1 MESRRLGSL
10 TVSALGLGCMGM
22 SEFYGP
28 TDEAEAIGT
37 IHRALELGITLLDT
51 ADMYG
56 PFTNEE
62 LVGRAVKGRRDRVV
76 LATKCG
82 IVRDAENKTVRGID
96 GSPDYIRRACDASLR
111 RLGVDHVDLYQ
122 LHRMDP
128 RTPIE
133 DSVGAMADLVKAGKT
148 RAIGLSEVGPETLR
162 RAAAVHPIASLQTEY
177 SLLTRD
183 VEAAVLPACRELGV
197 GFLAYSPLGRGL
209 LTGRY
214 RTRADFG
221 PDDYRQ
227 LTPRFQDGNF
237 EANVS
242 LALRAAEVA
251 QTKGCTPAQLALAW
265 LLAKGPDVVP
275 IPGTKS
281 RARLE
286 ENAGAA
292 SIGLSPTD
300 VARSKRRSPPTR
312 WPAGGIPRPCSRSGP
327 DHVRRRVGISLR
339 N

>member
-1 MESRRLGSL
+1 MESRRLGPL

-28 TDEAEAIGT
+28 TDEAEAVAT

-62 LVGRAVKGRRDRVV
+62 LVGRAIKGRRDRVV

-82 IVRDAENKTVRGID
+82 IVRDAENKMLRGID

-128 RTPIE
+128 KTPIE

-183 VEAAVLPACRELGV
+183 VEATVLPACRELGV

-221 PDDYRQ
+221 PEDYRQ

-237 EANVS
+237 EANVT

-251 QTKGCTPAQLALAW
+251 TAKGCTPAQLALAW
-265 LLAKGPDVVP
+265 LLAKGPDIVP

-281 RARLE
+281 RKRLE
-286 ENAGAA
+286 ENAAAATVPLSPAEIERLEAAVPAGAA
-292 SIGLSPTD
+292 
-300 VARSKRRSPPTR
+300 
-312 WPAGGIPRPCSRSGP
+312 AGGRYPSAMQPRWE
-327 DHVRRRVGISLR
+327 
-339 N
+339 

>member
-1 MESRRLGSL
+1 
-10 TVSALGLGCMGM
+10 M

-28 TDEAEAIGT
+28 SDEGEAIAT
-37 IHRALELGITLLDT
+37 IHRALDLGVMLLDT

-62 LVGRAVKGRRDRVV
+62 LVGRAIRGRRDRVV

-82 IVRDAENKTVRGID
+82 IVRDQTNRGVRGID
-96 GSPDYIRRACDASLR
+96 GSPAYILNACESSLR

-122 LHRMDP
+122 LHRVDP
-128 RTPIE
+128 KVPIE
-133 DSVGAMADLVKAGKT
+133 DSVGAMAELVRSGKT
-148 RAIGLSEVGPETLR
+148 RHIGLSEAGPQTLR
-162 RAAAVHPIASLQTEY
+162 RAARVHPIASLQTEY

-183 VEAAVLPACRELGV
+183 AEAEVIPTCRELGV

-209 LTGRY
+209 LTGRF
-214 RTRADFG
+214 RSRADFS

-227 LTPRFQDGNF
+227 FTPRFAEGAF
-237 EANVS
+237 EANVR
-242 LALRAAEVA
+242 LVERAAELA
-251 QTKGCTPAQLALAW
+251 SDKGCTPAQLALAW
-265 LLAKGPDVVP
+265 LLAKGPEIVP

-292 SIGLSPTD
+292 SVALSP
-300 VARSKRRSPPTR
+300 VEVQRLEAALPPGAAEGARYPGRLAPV
-312 WPAGGIPRPCSRSGP
+312 WE
-327 DHVRRRVGISLR
+327 
-339 N
+339 

>member
-1 MESRRLGSL
+1 MQTRRLGTL
-10 TVSALGLGCMGM
+10 EVSAIGLGCMGM

-28 TDEAEAIGT
+28 SDEAEAIAT
-37 IHRALELGITLLDT
+37 IHRALDLGVTLLDT

-62 LVGRAVKGRRDRVV
+62 LVGRAIRGRRDRVV

-82 IVRDAENKTVRGID
+82 IVRDPQNRSIRGID
-96 GSPDYIRRACDASLR
+96 GSPAYILNACESSLK

-122 LHRMDP
+122 LHRVDP
-128 RTPIE
+128 KVPIE
-133 DSVGAMADLVKAGKT
+133 DSVGAMAELVRAGKT
-148 RAIGLSEVGPETLR
+148 RHIGLSEAGPRTLR
-162 RAAAVHPIASLQTEY
+162 RAVGVHPIASLQTEY

-183 VEAAVLPACRELGV
+183 AEAEVIPTCRELEV

-209 LTGRY
+209 LTGRF
-214 RTRADFG
+214 RSRADFT

-227 LTPRFQDGNF
+227 FTPRFAEGAF
-237 EANVS
+237 EANVQ
-242 LALRAAEVA
+242 LVERVAEIA
-251 QTKGCTPAQLALAW
+251 REKDCTPAQLALAW
-265 LLAKGPDVVP
+265 LLAKGPEIVP

-292 SIGLSPTD
+292 GVSLTRAEMERLEAALPPG
-300 VARSKRRSPPTR
+300 AAEGRRYPGRLAPV
-312 WPAGGIPRPCSRSGP
+312 WE
-327 DHVRRRVGISLR
+327 
-339 N
+339 

>member
-22 SEFYGP
+22 SEFYGRG
-28 TDEAEAIGT
+28 DEAESVAT

-62 LVGRAVKGRRDRVV
+62 LVGRAIKGRRERVV

-82 IVRDAENKTVRGID
+82 IVRDASNKTIRGID
-96 GSPDYIRRACDASLR
+96 GSPAYIKRACDASLK

-122 LHRMDP
+122 LHRQDP
-128 RTPIE
+128 NTPIE

-148 RAIGLSEVGPETLR
+148 KAIGLSEVGPKTLE

-183 VEAAVLPACRELGV
+183 VERDVLPACRALGV

-214 RTRADFG
+214 RSRADFG

-227 LTPRFQDGNF
+227 LTPRFQEGNF
-237 EANVS
+237 EANVA
-242 LALRAAEVA
+242 LALRAAAVA
-251 QTKGCTPAQLALAW
+251 KEKGCTPAQLALAW
-265 LLAKGPDVVP
+265 LLAKGPDIVP

-292 SIGLSPTD
+292 GVRLSAAD
-300 VARSKRRSPPTR
+300 VARLEAAV
-312 WPAGGIPRPCSRSGP
+312 PAGEVAGGRYPSVMQPRWE
-327 DHVRRRVGISLR
+327 
-339 N
+339 